1 MTTLHL
7 CPAGW
12 ELYDKWDTLCTGNT
26 THEPTAEE
34 CERENDAWVKYQD
47 HRNGCETCRKDSL

>member
-12 ELYDKWDTLCTGNT
+12 ELYDKWDTLCRDNT

-34 CERENDAWVKYQD
+34 CERENAAWTALKD
-47 HRNGCETCRKDSL
+47 HQASCPNCERSIP